1 MQYRQKSLFWPNF
14 DDSQPSIAKMAK
26 RITIFIRFQMFYFS
40 FSIFH
45 ISSSNQDENN
55 GVSYIQIG
63 SQTKKMIFSS
73 NLLATAVSRPKGQK
87 GKFTETRNSKK
98 SIGHFYKVILP
109 DFKQK

>member
-1 MQYRQKSLFWPNF
+1 MDGKMMRYRQKSLFWPNF

-73 NLLATAVSRPKGQK
+73 NLPATAVSKGVKGQIYRDQK
-87 GKFTETRNSKK
+87 LKK
-98 SIGHFYKVILP
+98 IHGEFL
-109 DFKQK
+109 